1 MFTPYPVLVQAA
13 MQAGINPTLV
23 ENRGTTDDHTN
34 AAKLYFGD
42 TSILVLQSASDDNC
56 VFAKLKPVGTKMFF
70 VTSLIKADDYHILAG
85 IIRAVTMEKLYSA
98 PWVAYEV
105 VSRLEKEGETCIFD
119 IEDAGSV
126 TITLGA
132 EPALKVRLMSS
143 SCNTPTS
150 YWYRL
155 IDSDGK
161 VVTGVEKETN
171 LNTLVEGLCKAI
183 SDLYEQHKSK
193 TKVAAKK
200 PEPNRDGLLE
210 FGEDADV
217 KEVLFQIYQQ
227 IERDIDKYRMRT
239 RFATYRY
246 SAAEFS
252 VIDNLLV
259 KKYAIAVNPF
269 TEDIVLYSKDL
280 SEANDKYT
288 VVLTAKKTD
297 PYRIF
302 ALTSEVLSA
311 EG

>member
-1 MFTPYPVLVQAA
+1 MLCAHPTLLQAA
-13 MQAGINPTLV
+13 MTIGIDPAYVNIIGSPVESQGSCLHFGSVKTEVFQAGN
-23 ENRGTTDDHTN
+23 G
-34 AAKLYFGD
+34 
-42 TSILVLQSASDDNC
+42 
-56 VFAKLKPVGTKMFF
+56 
-70 VTSLIKADDYHILAG
+70 
-85 IIRAVTMEKLYSA
+85 EKLISATFTPDDMDLSFQTRFMEPDYSTLA
-98 PWVAYEV
+98 NIIEAVVNEKMYSSPWVAYEV
-105 VSRLEKEGETCIFD
+105 VSRLEKEGETCVFD
-119 IEDAGSV
+119 IEDADSV

-132 EPALKVRLMSS
+132 EPALKVRLVSS

-193 TKVAAKK
+193 TKAAAKK
-200 PEPNRDGLLE
+200 PEPNHDGLLE

-217 KEVLFQIYQQ
+217 KEVLFQIHQQ
-227 IERDIDKYRMRT
+227 IERDIDKYRMHN

-252 VIDNLLV
+252 VIDNLLG

-269 TEDIVLYSKDL
+269 TEDIALYSKDL
-280 SEANDKYT
+280 SEPKDIYT
-288 VVLTAKKTD
+288 PVIVVNKTD

-302 ALTSEVLSA
+302 ALTSEVLGA
-311 EG
+311 ER

>member
-13 MQAGINPTLV
+13 MQAGINPSLV
-23 ENRGTTDDHTN
+23 QDRGTSDDHTN

-42 TSILVLQSASDDNC
+42 TNILVLQSASDDNC

-132 EPALKVRLMSS
+132 EPALKVRLVSS

-193 TKVAAKK
+193 TKVVTKK
-200 PEPNRDGLLE
+200 PEPNHDRLLE
-210 FGEDADV
+210 FGEDTDV
-217 KEVLFQIYQQ
+217 KEALFQIYQQ
-227 IERDIDKYRMRT
+227 IEKDIDKYRMRT

-259 KKYAIAVNPF
+259 KKYAIAVNPY

-280 SEANDKYT
+280 SEANDKYMA
-288 VVLTAKKTD
+288 VLAAKKTY
-297 PYRIF
+297 PYRLF
-302 ALTSEVLSA
+302 ALTSEVLGA
-311 EG
+311 ER